1 MTATTA
7 QIRWLQRS
15 DMYDVLQIENA
26 SFDEPWTDSEFTKC
40 LKKRNVIGVVLET
53 DFKTL
58 GFMLYEFHKTSLRVV
73 KFAVHPNERR
83 QGIGSQLVERL
94 VDKLKQ
100 QRRTEIE
107 IAIPEASL
115 AAQLFFSACGFNAE
129 EIRDGEYVF
138 RYWIRNAAMK
148 GDEVGTC

>member
-1 MTATTA
+1 
-7 QIRWLQRS
+7 
-15 DMYDVLQIENA
+15 
-26 SFDEPWTDSEFTKC
+26 
-40 LKKRNVIGVVLET
+40 VVLET

-58 GFMLYEFHKTSLRVV
+58 GFMLYELHKTSLRVV

-115 AAQLFFSACGFNAE
+115 AAQLFFAACGFVAE

-148 GDEVGTC
+148 GEVTA

>member
-1 MTATTA
+1 
-7 QIRWLQRS
+7 
-15 DMYDVLQIENA
+15 MYDVLQIENA

-53 DFKTL
+53 DFKTS
-58 GFMLYEFHKTSLRVV
+58 GFMLYELHKSSLRVV

-83 QGIGSQLVERL
+83 NGYGRQMVGRL
-94 VDKLKQ
+94 VDKLEQ

-107 IAIPEASL
+107 IAIPEANL
-115 AAQLFFSACGFNAE
+115 QAQLFFSACGFNAE

-138 RYWIRNAAMK
+138 RYWVRNAAMK